1 MPQTVGFFKMHRELF
16 YKFSTDP
23 KLNNNLFNVFT
34 YLLCNTVWDD
44 FGDLK
49 RGQVKTRTKDIQEWM
64 PHVKLTRI
72 KHLMCI
78 LVEKGF
84 IRRVK
89 MAKNELDFSIY
100 EICHYDSFSDQG
112 CQKEVRQHLDSGS
125 TALRQHKIDNAS
137 ESLLNNR
144 AELTQLDSGSTALR
158 QHLDSDECSY
168 YRRKELKEEKEEK
181 GERATRT
188 RHVKK
193 SEKAIGKSVPVI
205 NAFVESYR
213 NRYGQDPIINAA
225 VRSQACKLVDSV
237 GAERAIMIVE
247 TYLNSRDPFYLKKA
261 HPFGL
266 CLSDANK
273 LNIEASRTVPF
284 IEKPIQPTMSS
295 SGLDSLNSYL
305 DEMGVANIDE
315 IPF

>member
-1 MPQTVGFFKMHRELF
+1 MHRELF

-34 YLLCNTVWDD
+34 YLLCNAAWND
-44 FGDLK
+44 FDELK

-72 KHLMCI
+72 KHLICI

-100 EICHYDSFSDQG
+100 EICHYDSFSDQVY
-112 CQKEVRQHLDSGS
+112 QKEVRQHLDSGS
-125 TALRQHKIDNAS
+125 TAVRQHEIDNTS
-137 ESLLNNR
+137 VSLLNNR
-144 AELTQLDSGSTALR
+144 AELTQLDSGSTAVR

-181 GERATRT
+181 GKRATRT
-188 RHVKK
+188 RHVNK

-247 TYLNSRDPFYLKKA
+247 TYLNSRDLFYLKKA

-284 IEKPIQPTMSS
+284 IEKPIQPTTRG

-305 DEMGVANIDE
+305 DEMGVSQINE